1 MFRKLNLFP
10 SSSDR
15 RETLTLVGP
24 LERDNLNHWMLGPKR
39 IGVSLSSPKDE
50 NKSSFPN
57 VVFPNCLELLLTDKV
72 LIPSNSED
80 QVYFSVNQYKSN

>member
-15 RETLTLVGP
+15 RETPALVGA
-24 LERDNLNHWMLGPKR
+24 LERDNLNHWMLDPIKVW
-39 IGVSLSSPKDE
+39 VSLSSPKDE

-57 VVFPNCLELLLTDKV
+57 VVF
-72 LIPSNSED
+72 LII
-80 QVYFSVNQYKSN
+80 